1 MASRPSHCVNVGTGL
16 FPSPIEHPWL
26 LSWRS
31 ALLSGKSRL
40 PNLNGSVAVWPGMP
54 ESCGRVRMTRKRLQ
68 ADRRL
73 KAVAS
78 VAAVVAALAVPGEGG
93 ARIPGDPSQICDKV
107 ANIAAE
113 KTGVPLSV
121 LKAISLTETG
131 RKRGGRFRPWPWTI
145 NMEGKG
151 HWFDSREE
159 ARAFVDKEFARGA
172 RSFDIGC
179 FQINYKWH
187 GQEFASID
195 EMFDPMANALYA
207 ARLLGQLHAET
218 GNWGK
223 AAGAYHSR
231 TQKFAERYQA
241 RFERIR
247 TPLLAE
253 DGADLPEIPD
263 IVLAANGPEGADT
276 PLPVPRVNRY
286 PLLQAG
292 NGVALGSLVPLGSRS
307 KTPLYGSVAAA
318 TAVE

>member
-1 MASRPSHCVNVGTGL
+1 MT
-16 FPSPIEHPWL
+16 
-26 LSWRS
+26 
-31 ALLSGKSRL
+31 GKSL
-40 PNLNGSVAVWPGMP
+40 LAG
-54 ESCGRVRMTRKRLQ
+54 L
-68 ADRRL
+68 RL
-73 KAVAS
+73 KAVAT
-78 VAAVVAALAVPGEGG
+78 VVAVFVAFIVPGEGG
-93 ARIPGDPSQICDKV
+93 ARLPGDPSQICDQV
-107 ANIAAE
+107 ALVAAE

-145 NMEGKG
+145 NMEGAG
-151 HWFDSREE
+151 HWFDSGEE
-159 ARAFVDKEFARGA
+159 ARAYVDKEFARGA

-187 GQEFASID
+187 GENFASID

-231 TQKFAERYQA
+231 TQKLAERYQA

-247 TPLLAE
+247 TPLMAE
-253 DGADLPEIPD
+253 DGADIPEIPD
-263 IVLAANGPEGADT
+263 IVLAANGPEGTDA

-286 PLLQAG
+286 PLLQGG
-292 NGVALGSLVPLGSRS
+292 NGVALGSLVPLAGRS
-307 KTPLYGSVAAA
+307 STPLYGAAA
-318 TAVE
+318 TTVE

>member
-1 MASRPSHCVNVGTGL
+1 MT
-16 FPSPIEHPWL
+16 
-26 LSWRS
+26 
-31 ALLSGKSRL
+31 GKSLLANLRL
-40 PNLNGSVAVWPGMP
+40 
-54 ESCGRVRMTRKRLQ
+54 RT
-68 ADRRL
+68 
-73 KAVAS
+73 VAS
-78 VAAVVAALAVPGEGG
+78 VAAGFVALMVPGAGG
-93 ARIPGDPSQICDKV
+93 ARIPGDPAQICDQV
-107 ANIAAE
+107 ALVAAE

-145 NMEGKG
+145 NMEGEG
-151 HWFDSREE
+151 HWFDSKEE
-159 ARAFVDKEFARGA
+159 ARAYVDKEFARGA

-187 GQEFASID
+187 GENFASID

-207 ARLLGQLHAET
+207 ARLLGQLYAET
-218 GNWGK
+218 GHWGR

-247 TPLLAE
+247 TPLMAE
-253 DGADLPEIPD
+253 DGADIPEIPD
-263 IVLAANGPEGADT
+263 IVLAANGPEGGDA

-286 PLLQAG
+286 PLLRG
-292 NGVALGSLVPLGSRS
+292 GFGVALGSLVPLTGRTS
-307 KTPLYGSVAAA
+307 TPLYGAAA

>member
-1 MASRPSHCVNVGTGL
+1 MT
-16 FPSPIEHPWL
+16 
-26 LSWRS
+26 
-31 ALLSGKSRL
+31 GKSLLADCRL
-40 PNLNGSVAVWPGMP
+40 
-54 ESCGRVRMTRKRLQ
+54 R
-68 ADRRL
+68 
-73 KAVAS
+73 AVAL
-78 VAAVVAALAVPGEGG
+78 VAGMLVGLMAPREAR
-93 ARIPGDPSQICDKV
+93 ARIPGDPSHICDQV
-107 ANIAAE
+107 AHVAAE
-113 KTGVPLSV
+113 RTGVPLSV

-145 NMEGKG
+145 NMEGAG
-151 HWFDSREE
+151 HWFDSREA
-159 ARAFVDKEFARGA
+159 ARAYVDKEFARGA
-172 RSFDIGC
+172 RSFDVGC

-187 GQEFASID
+187 GENFSSLD

-218 GNWGK
+218 GHWGK

-247 TPLLAE
+247 TPLMAE
-253 DGADLPEIPD
+253 DGTDIPEIPD
-263 IVLAANGPEGADT
+263 IVLAANGPDGTEA

-292 NGVALGSLVPLGSRS
+292 KGVALGSLVPLSGRS
-307 KTPLYGSVAAA
+307 STPLYGAPA

>member
-1 MASRPSHCVNVGTGL
+1 MT
-16 FPSPIEHPWL
+16 
-26 LSWRS
+26 
-31 ALLSGKSRL
+31 GKSLLPVCRL
-40 PNLNGSVAVWPGMP
+40 TIVVSI
-54 ESCGRVRMTRKRLQ
+54 
-68 ADRRL
+68 
-73 KAVAS
+73 
-78 VAAVVAALAVPGEGG
+78 AAVFVVLAVPGRSE
-93 ARIPGDPSQICDKV
+93 ARIPADPSQICDQV
-107 ANIAAE
+107 ALVAAE
-113 KTGVPLSV
+113 RTGVPLSV

-151 HWFDSREE
+151 HWFESREE
-159 ARAFVDKEFARGA
+159 ARAYVDKEFARGA

-187 GQEFASID
+187 GENFASID

-207 ARLLGQLHAET
+207 ARLLGQLQAET
-218 GNWGK
+218 GDWGK

-231 TQKFAERYQA
+231 TAKFAERYQA

-253 DGADLPEIPD
+253 DGADVPDIPD
-263 IVLAANGPEGADT
+263 IVLAANGPDGADA
-276 PLPVPRVNRY
+276 PLPVARVNRY

-292 NGVALGSLVPLGSRS
+292 NGVALGSLVPLGGRS
-307 KTPLYGSVAAA
+307 SAPLYGSAAAA